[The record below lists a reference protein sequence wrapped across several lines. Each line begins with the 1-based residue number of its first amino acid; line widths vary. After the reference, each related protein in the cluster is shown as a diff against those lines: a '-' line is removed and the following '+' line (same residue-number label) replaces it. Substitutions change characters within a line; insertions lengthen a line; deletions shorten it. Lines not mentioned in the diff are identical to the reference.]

1 LLDSLLQEIR
11 GIEGDMLGFG
21 IKIWSMRYDQSGNV
35 FSFEDVHNFIFQ
47 DESFDNLVI
56 LSDTIKKI
64 SGNTEIDQFVAD
76 MLVSS
81 DCVNN
86 NLIKKEV
93 KATDPS
99 ETVVKVEPE
108 LNFSDDEAIE
118 KPKKAKPAFKSEKQ
132 NAVHTCVK
140 CNLGFKWAKKLA
152 LHLQECNPSQL
163 DDFVRNLKPHVK
175 RKIVSLGLID
185 QDGEDLEKSKI
196 PQGPY
201 PQGPFFCEKC
211 PQVFQKYPG
220 FVSHVRAHE
229 LSHASL
235 DDKEENE
242 EFKAEFELQL
252 TELRDGIIMKCE
264 KCDLAYST
272 FQTYK
277 NHMDQFHKKSLSCS
291 DCGLKFTLKNTLV
304 KHKIDYHSLYPKKCE
319 QCPKILITA
328 KEFFEHLQ
336 SHSKDFIGKTAPCE
350 ICGKLLKNKYVLK
363 AHVESVHQK
372 KTGEFSCDEC
382 GKMLST
388 KASLDYH
395 RKSVHTLEYPYT
407 CELCGKGFLKYNR
420 MMTCVNN
427 HHGIYKYRC
436 TECEYKTNKLLNF
449 KEHMNTHTRE
459 ISYFCPVC
467 NQQSSGTKNL
477 GCHTKQVHKLTLCQ
491 AEILHKTSRFGA
503 PMTEEQIE
511 DMRHKMTSLKPS
523 NTFAPLNTFQEQK

>member
-1 LLDSLLQEIR
+1 
-11 GIEGDMLGFG
+11 MLGFSV
-21 IKIWSMRYDQSGNV
+21 KIWTMKYDQPSNV
-35 FSFEDVHNFIFQ
+35 FLLDDVHNFIFQ
-47 DESFDNLVI
+47 DESFVNLV
-56 LSDTIKKI
+56 SVGDTIKKI
-64 SGNTEIDQFVAD
+64 AGNNTDVDKLVGD
-76 MLVSS
+76 MLRTGGGRVET
-81 DCVNN
+81 D
-86 NLIKKEV
+86 NLQSAHDDLVKKEV
-93 KATDPS
+93 KVIDPF

-108 LNFSDDEAIE
+108 FNYSDDETVH
-118 KPKKAKPAFKSEKQ
+118 KPKAVKKTLKSEKQ
-132 NAVHTCVK
+132 NAVHTCEK
-140 CNLGFKWAKKLA
+140 CNQGFKWAKKLV
-152 LHLQECNPSQL
+152 LHLQVCNPLQL
-163 DDFVRNLKPHVK
+163 DGFVRNLKPHVK
-175 RKIVSLGLID
+175 RKIKSLGLVD
-185 QDGEDLEKSKI
+185 EDEEAEKSKN
-196 PQGPY
+196 PQAPY

-220 FVSHVRAHE
+220 FISHVKAHE

-235 DDKEENE
+235 VDKEENE
-242 EFKAEFELQL
+242 ESKLELEL
-252 TELRDGIIMKCE
+252 ELNELRDGVIMKCE

-291 DCGLKFTLKNTLV
+291 ECGLRFTLKNTLV

-319 QCPKILITA
+319 QCPKILMTA
-328 KEFFEHLQ
+328 KDFFEHLQ
-336 SHSKDFIGKTAPCE
+336 SHSKNFIGKTAPCE

-388 KASLDYH
+388 KASLEYH
-395 RKSVHTLEYPYT
+395 RKSVHTQEYPYT

-436 TECEYKTNKLLNF
+436 TECEYKTNKLLQF

-491 AEILHKTSRFGA
+491 AEILHKTNRFGA

-511 DMRHKMTSLKPS
+511 DMKHKMTSLKPF
-523 NTFAPLNTFQEQK
+523 NTFAPQTNVYEEK